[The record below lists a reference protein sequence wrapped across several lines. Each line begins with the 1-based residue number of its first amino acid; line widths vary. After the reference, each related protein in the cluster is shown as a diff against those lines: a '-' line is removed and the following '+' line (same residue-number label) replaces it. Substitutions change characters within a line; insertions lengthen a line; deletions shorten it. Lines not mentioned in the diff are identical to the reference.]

1 MPMNDWFDLSVGDD
15 CAGHVDLAIFGIAY
29 DRSVFF
35 RRGAAGGPARMR
47 ELSSKI
53 PPCTESGASLNART
67 VLDLGDIVPGSQDD
81 ELIPYH
87 NEIRDRWRS
96 ARSRGLPLVLGGD
109 HSISIPLFTAAART
123 SSGPFGVIWIDAH
136 PDLCDEYDGSRF
148 SHASVLR
155 RALDA
160 PNLHPEAVTMLGVR
174 SYEVEELDYLAA
186 NPINVM
192 TAAAL
197 ASQHALDVGRGLV
210 ERYRDIPVYLS
221 IDIDAFDPAYA
232 PGTGIPDAGGLST
245 RWVLDLL
252 HQFSSL
258 DVLGID
264 LVEVAP
270 PLDVPSDATS
280 LLALKLI
287 LEMLHTFSG
296 NSHT

>member
-1 MPMNDWFDLSVGDD
+1 MNDWFDLSVGDD
-15 CAGHVDLAIFGIAY
+15 RAGPVDLAIFGIAY

-35 RRGAAGGPARMR
+35 RRGAAGGPARIR

-53 PPCTESGASLNART
+53 PPCTESGSSLNART
-67 VLDLGDIVPGSQDD
+67 VLDLGDIVPDSPDD
-81 ELIPYH
+81 ELISYH
-87 NEIRDRWRS
+87 DEIQARWKT

-123 SSGPFGVIWIDAH
+123 STGPFGVIWIDAH

-160 PNLHPEAVTMLGVR
+160 PNLHPEAVTMLSVR
-174 SYEVEELDYLAA
+174 SYEVEELDYLATH
-186 NPINVM
+186 PINVM

-197 ASQHALDVGRGLV
+197 ASQHAVDVGRSLV
-210 ERYRDIPVYLS
+210 EQYRDTPVYLS

-270 PLDVPSDATS
+270 RLDVPSDATS

-296 NSHT
+296 SART